1 MLTEEQ
7 VFLGKFL
14 TTLAAELDISP
25 TAQQEAIDR
34 YTAVS
39 KWLGKPGT
47 ALAPFD
53 PELYPQGS
61 FMLGT
66 VTRPVNEGEEIDID
80 LVCRLNLQAHE
91 VTQFGLKKMVGERL
105 KEHDTYAGMLEE
117 KDRCWRLNYANE
129 FHMDIL
135 PAIPSGYK
143 RDNSILIPDKTL
155 GATWHP
161 SNPKDYGAWFRKR
174 MEVVFRRRQMALAE
188 AKAVHI
194 EDVPV
199 WEIRTPLQRVI
210 QLLKRHRDIEFKND
224 PDDKPISIII
234 TTLAAH
240 AYGNEEDLY
249 EALLNIVNGMPRF
262 ITVKAGVS
270 WVANPVNE
278 YENFADK
285 WSAEPQREMKL
296 KKWLDKVRSDITE
309 AARTQGLHVLAEQM
323 RPQFG
328 KAVVDRALNEVAD
341 ATYSERKAG
350 SLYVNPVSGAL
361 GAVGIQVKD
370 HRFYG
375 E

>member
-14 TTLAAELDISP
+14 TALAEELDISP
-25 TAQQEAIDR
+25 TAQKEAIDR

-91 VTQFGLKKMVGERL
+91 VTQFRLKEMVGDRL
-105 KEHDTYAGMLEE
+105 DEHDTYATMREE
-117 KDRCWRLNYANE
+117 KDRCWRLNYANK

-135 PAIPSGYK
+135 PAIPNGYR
-143 RDNSILIPDKTL
+143 RDNSILIPDRTL
-155 GATWHP
+155 GDIWHP

-174 MEVVFRRRQMALAE
+174 MEIVFRRRQMTLAE
-188 AKAVHI
+188 AKAVRI
-194 EDVPV
+194 EEVPE
-199 WEIRTPLQRVI
+199 WEVRTPLQRAI
-210 QLLKRHRDIEFKND
+210 QLLKRHRDIEFKDD

-249 EALLNIVNGMPRF
+249 EALLNIVNGMPQF
-262 ITVKAGVS
+262 IKDKAGVS
-270 WVANPVNE
+270 WVENPVNKD
-278 YENFADK
+278 ENFADK
-285 WSAEPQREMKL
+285 WSAEPQREDKF
-296 KKWLDKVRSDITE
+296 KRWLGKVRDDITK
-309 AARTQGLHVLAEQM
+309 AVRVQGLHLLAEQM
-323 RPQFG
+323 EPRFG
-328 KAVVDRALNEVAD
+328 KAVVDRTLNEMASV
-341 ATYSERKAG
+341 TYEERKAG
-350 SLYVNPVSGAL
+350 NLHLNPVSGTL